1 MSGFA
6 NGLTRDLRNI
16 IAMPR
21 VVFTHAMKRHIDCP
35 PVDVE
40 GTTARAALDNA
51 FAKNPAARSYVLDD
65 QAHVRKHISIFVDG
79 KALRDRKGLS
89 DTITPTSEILIVPAL
104 SGG

>member
-1 MSGFA
+1 
-6 NGLTRDLRNI
+6 
-16 IAMPR
+16 MPR
-21 VVFTHAMKRHIDCP
+21 IIFSHAMKRHIDCP

-40 GTTARAALDNA
+40 GTNVRAALDAA

-79 KALRDRKGLS
+79 AALRDRKSLS
-89 DTITPTSEILIVPAL
+89 DTITPASEILIVPAL